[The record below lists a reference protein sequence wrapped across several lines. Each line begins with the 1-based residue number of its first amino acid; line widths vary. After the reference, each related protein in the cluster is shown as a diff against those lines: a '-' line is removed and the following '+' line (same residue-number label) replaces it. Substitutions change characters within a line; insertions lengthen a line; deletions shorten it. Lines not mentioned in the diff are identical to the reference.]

1 MRWRGKHIS
10 QASIQQQLEART
22 SVRERWSLTESK
34 TNSNYGFEMQEVHGP
49 DPITDEN
56 IKNDDEVM
64 EEDKNVENEDENQYT
79 EIKKDDVDHESER
92 GSVPVGYE
100 INDNDTESSS
110 VEITDYKNKDQV
122 KVTFTTNAKEG
133 DEDNLEGDDNEN
145 NDDNIKVRKPVT
157 KSNSKVW
164 RREVE
169 KQPGW
174 QNFVR
179 EFTKKLS
186 EVDEDSKEVV
196 DKRGKDILKPVSER
210 NSHLTG
216 RENTNVSNGLHQNKE
231 NEQPSAKEKHQ
242 DDENKMAKIKNRNL
256 EHENKLDAKV
266 ESNAEI
272 KTRNQTDKERITPEQ
287 INGPPRISGNDN
299 LLFTKIKDKEGQHS
313 TSEILHETKIKN
325 R

>member
-10 QASIQQQLEART
+10 QACIQQQLEARN
-22 SVRERWSLTESK
+22 SARERWSLTESK

-64 EEDKNVENEDENQYT
+64 KDDKNVENEDENQYT
-79 EIKKDDVDHESER
+79 EIKKDDVDHDSER

-133 DEDNLEGDDNEN
+133 DEDNVEGDDNEN
-145 NDDNIKVRKPVT
+145 NDDNIKVRKPLT

-186 EVDEDSKEVV
+186 EVEGDSKEVD

-216 RENTNVSNGLHQNKE
+216 SENASSGLHQNKE
-231 NEQPSAKEKHQ
+231 NQQPSAEEKQ
-242 DDENKMAKIKNRNL
+242 PDDENEMAQIENRNL
-256 EHENKLDAKV
+256 EHEDKSDAKV
-266 ESNAEI
+266 ESNAELR
-272 KTRNQTDKERITPEQ
+272 TRNQMDKEHTTPGQ
-287 INGPPRISGNDN
+287 INGPPRLTGNAN
-299 LLFTKIKDKEGQHS
+299 LLFDKN
-313 TSEILHETKIKN
+313 K

>member
-1 MRWRGKHIS
+1 MRLRGKHIS
-10 QASIQQQLEART
+10 QASIQQQLETRT

-49 DPITDEN
+49 DPITDGN
-56 IKNDDEVM
+56 IKNDDEVVKD
-64 EEDKNVENEDENQYT
+64 DKNVENEDENQYT
-79 EIKKDDVDHESER
+79 EIKKDDVDHDSER

-122 KVTFTTNAKEG
+122 KVTFTTTTKEG
-133 DEDNLEGDDNEN
+133 EEDNVEGDDNEN
-145 NDDNIKVRKPVT
+145 NDDNTKVRKPLT

-186 EVDEDSKEVV
+186 EVDGDSKEVV

-210 NSHLTG
+210 NSHVTG
-216 RENTNVSNGLHQNKE
+216 SENTIVSGELHQNKE
-231 NEQPSAKEKHQ
+231 NEQPSAEEKKQ
-242 DDENKMAKIKNRNL
+242 GDENKMATIKKQSL
-256 EHENKLDAKV
+256 EHEDKLYAKV
-266 ESNAEI
+266 ESNAELG
-272 KTRNQTDKERITPEQ
+272 TRNQTDKERTIAEQ
-287 INGPPRISGNDN
+287 VNGPTGNAN
-299 LLFTKIKDKEGQHS
+299 FLFPKDKG
-313 TSEILHETKIKN
+313 II
-325 R
+325 

>member
-1 MRWRGKHIS
+1 MRLRGKHIS
-10 QASIQQQLEART
+10 HASIQQQLETRT

-49 DPITDEN
+49 DPITDGN
-56 IKNDDEVM
+56 IKNDDEVVKD
-64 EEDKNVENEDENQYT
+64 DKNVENEDENQYT
-79 EIKKDDVDHESER
+79 EIKKDDVDHDSER

-122 KVTFTTNAKEG
+122 KVTFTTTTKEG
-133 DEDNLEGDDNEN
+133 EEDNVEGDDNEN
-145 NDDNIKVRKPVT
+145 NDDNTKVRKPLT

-186 EVDEDSKEVV
+186 EVDGDSKEVV

-210 NSHLTG
+210 NSHVTG
-216 RENTNVSNGLHQNKE
+216 SENTIVSGELHQNKE
-231 NEQPSAKEKHQ
+231 NEQPSAEEKKQ
-242 DDENKMAKIKNRNL
+242 GDENKMATIKKQSL
-256 EHENKLDAKV
+256 EHEDKLYAKV
-266 ESNAEI
+266 ESNAELG
-272 KTRNQTDKERITPEQ
+272 TRNQTDKERTIAEQ
-287 INGPPRISGNDN
+287 VNGPPQLTGNTN
-299 LLFTKIKDKEGQHS
+299 FLFAKDKG
-313 TSEILHETKIKN
+313 II
-325 R
+325 